1 MNKRHS
7 PNLREVRPLE
17 LLSLLQSVEE
27 TQSCPILHD
36 LGTFEGCWSGVLQSA
51 PHYGF
56 VS

>member
-27 TQSCPILHD
+27 TQSCPVLHD